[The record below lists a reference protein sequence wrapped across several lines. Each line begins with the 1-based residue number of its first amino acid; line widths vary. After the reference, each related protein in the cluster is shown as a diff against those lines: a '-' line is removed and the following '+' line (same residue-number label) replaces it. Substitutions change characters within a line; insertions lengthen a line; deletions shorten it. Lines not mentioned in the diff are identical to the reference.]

1 MPTRRL
7 LLNHAIST
15 RCNSW
20 TKHSLR
26 RLLSIVFLTLS
37 CVAAFAQ
44 NNAADSLL
52 ALSPDSLIAH
62 YIDLEEYTITARVK
76 EKDIIIP
83 QTLSGVQLKK
93 MNALSVAD
101 AIRYFSGVQIKDYGG
116 VGGIKTVNIRSMGT
130 NHMGVYYN
138 GIQLGNAQNGQI
150 DLGKYSLENIEEIQL
165 YNGQKSDIWQSAREF
180 GAAGSI
186 YLTTR
191 RPRFA
196 EGKTVNVK
204 AQMRAGSF
212 ALIDPSLLLDVK
224 LSETMSLTM
233 NAELISSDGKYP
245 FRYRRVTPSG
255 EVAYDTTAIRQNG
268 DINAIRV
275 EAAVNHYYSNTGF
288 WKLQLYH
295 YNSERG
301 VPGAIVNNVWRN
313 GERLWDRN
321 SFVQATWQD
330 ELFNRWSVRVN
341 AKYAN
346 DYTRYINNDDKLI
359 HVENQYLQQEFYFT
373 MAHKVRIFDWWD
385 ISAAYDLQYNALSM
399 YAEAHRFTHWLSAA
413 TAINIKNY
421 LRLQASV
428 LGTFVNDEQGT
439 KNQESGHNATQHNT
453 TLHNATQRFTPA
465 LFLSYRPTQLVDLR
479 LNAFYK
485 QSYRYPTFNDL
496 YYTDMGNAY
505 LKPEL
510 AKQHN
515 VGLSFT
521 QPFRIAEQKGSEFRL
536 NADYYYNRISD
547 KIIAYPKGQQFR
559 WTMLNLGLVKINGLD
574 VNAQLHFV
582 LPKNFYLTAKAQY
595 TYQTAIDVTD
605 PSDTYYGDQIP
616 YIPWHSGSAVGM
628 FGWQNDWQQYGLNYS
643 FIYVGERYNQQENII
658 YNYTQPWYTH
668 DLSLFGEWNI
678 HPTAKRSTGV
688 ADLPSTA
695 KRSISPITLRVA
707 LDINN
712 LLSQDYDVIINYPM
726 PKRNFKCTVSITY

>member
-1 MPTRRL
+1 M
-7 LLNHAIST
+7 
-15 RCNSW
+15 
-20 TKHSLR
+20 
-26 RLLSIVFLTLS
+26 
-37 CVAAFAQ
+37 CVVASAQ
-44 NNAADSLL
+44 SSATDSLYL
-52 ALSPDSLIAH
+52 DSIYRH
-62 YIDLEEYTITARVK
+62 LELDEYTITARVK

-116 VGGIKTVNIRSMGT
+116 VGGLKTVNIRSMGT

-138 GIQLGNAQNGQI
+138 GVQLGNAQNGQI

-191 RPRFA
+191 RPRF
-196 EGKTVNVK
+196 ENDKSFNIKG
-204 AQMRAGSF
+204 QMRAGSF
-212 ALIDPSLLLDVK
+212 DLINPSFLLDVK
-224 LSETMSLTM
+224 HSETMSITT
-233 NAELISSDGKYP
+233 NAELVSSSGKYP

-255 EVAYDTTAIRQNG
+255 ELAYDTTAIRQNG

-275 EAAVNHYYSNTGF
+275 EAALNHYYSNTGF

-321 SFVQATWQD
+321 SFVQGTWQD
-330 ELFNRWSVRVN
+330 EFFNRWSLRVN

-359 HVENQYLQQEFYFT
+359 HVENQYLQQEFYLT
-373 MAHKVRIFDWWD
+373 MANKVSIFDWWD
-385 ISAAYDLQYNALSM
+385 VSVAYDMQYNALSM
-399 YAEAHRFTHWLSAA
+399 YMDAHRWTHWLSVA

-421 LRLQASV
+421 LRVQASA
-428 LGTFVNDEQGT
+428 LGTFVNEEARDRDE
-439 KNQESGHNATQHNT
+439 APNT
-453 TLHNATQRFTPA
+453 SKFTPA
-465 LFLSYRPTQLVDLR
+465 VFISYRPSQVVDLR
-479 LNAFYK
+479 FNAFYK

-510 AKQHN
+510 AKQHS
-515 VGLSFT
+515 VGLSFV
-521 QPFRIAEQKGSEFRL
+521 QPFRVANLRGSEFHI

-559 WTMLNLGLVKINGLD
+559 WTMLNLGLVKINGID
-574 VNAQLHFV
+574 INTHLHFT
-582 LPKNFYLTAKAQY
+582 LPRNFYLTAKVQY

-605 PSDTYYGDQIP
+605 PNDSYYGDQIP

-668 DLSLFGEWNI
+668 DLSVFGEWNI
-678 HPTAKRSTGV
+678 QPTAKRSTGV

-695 KRSISPITLRVA
+695 KRSISPITLRLA

-712 LLSQDYDVIINYPM
+712 LLSQDYDVILNYPM

>member
-1 MPTRRL
+1 MGRPNIRSDKSEDLLYAFVEHSRGIESNNMRR
-7 LLNHAIST
+7 IV
-15 RCNSW
+15 
-20 TKHSLR
+20 
-26 RLLSIVFLTLS
+26 SIVFFTLL
-37 CVAAFAQ
+37 CVVALAQ
-44 NNAADSLL
+44 SSATDSLYL
-52 ALSPDSLIAH
+52 DSIYRH
-62 YIDLEEYTITARVK
+62 LELDEYTITARVK

-116 VGGIKTVNIRSMGT
+116 VGGLKTVNIRSMGT

-138 GIQLGNAQNGQI
+138 GVQLGNAQNGQI

-191 RPRFA
+191 RPRFE
-196 EGKTVNVK
+196 EGKSFNIK
-204 AQMRAGSF
+204 GQMRAGSF
-212 ALIDPSLLLDVK
+212 DLINPSILLDVK
-224 LSETMSLTM
+224 LSETMSLTT
-233 NAELISSDGKYP
+233 NAELVSSSGKYP

-275 EAAVNHYYSNTGF
+275 EAALNHYYSNTGF

-321 SFVQATWQD
+321 SFVQGTWQD
-330 ELFNRWSVRVN
+330 EFFNRWSLRVN

-359 HVENQYLQQEFYFT
+359 HVENQYLQQEFYLT
-373 MAHKVRIFDWWD
+373 MANKVSIFDWWD
-385 ISAAYDLQYNALSM
+385 VSAAYDMQYNALSM
-399 YAEAHRFTHWLSAA
+399 YMDAHRFTHWLSVA

-421 LRLQASV
+421 LRVQASA
-428 LGTFVNDEQGT
+428 LGTFVNEEARDRDE
-439 KNQESGHNATQHNT
+439 APNT
-453 TLHNATQRFTPA
+453 SKFTPA
-465 LFLSYRPTQLVDLR
+465 FFLSYRPSQVVDLR

-510 AKQHN
+510 AKQHS
-515 VGLSFT
+515 VGLSFV
-521 QPFRIAEQKGSEFRL
+521 QPFRIANLRGSEFRI

-559 WTMLNLGLVKINGLD
+559 WTMLNLGLVKINGID
-574 VNAQLHFV
+574 VNTHLHFT
-582 LPKNFYLTAKAQY
+582 LPRNFYLTAKVQY

-605 PSDTYYGDQIP
+605 PADNYYGHQIP

-628 FGWQNDWQQYGLNYS
+628 FGWSNDWMQYHLNYS
-643 FIYVGERYNQQENII
+643 FIYVGERYNQQENIL

-668 DLSLFGEWNI
+668 DLSLVGEWDI
-678 HPTAKRSTGV
+678 YKARGERREAKG
-688 ADLPSTA
+688 
-695 KRSISPITLRVA
+695 KRLFTLRAA
-707 LDINN
+707 LDVNN
-712 LLSQDYDVIINYPM
+712 LLSQDYDVILNYPM
-726 PKRNFKCTVSITY
+726 PKRNYKCTISITY